1 MNNDIDTNSTLNSQ
15 RFSSLHLTFFPLA
28 NEFLRTAHTMSWGLV
43 SGVHDITMYHKL
55 VSAAIGCLLA
65 ILREPNLPPH
75 VEIQTRLKLASLLI
89 EETENATEADSVL
102 AKGLAVAVKSNH
114 HVLLLRL
121 KYATVLAMARSSRR
135 GALRLLDSTLEEAAM
150 VGVSAIDTIYSLQFL
165 RISILLASAGDGTN
179 NVGDYT
185 RGIQELVNLE
195 NQREVQK
202 QVAALAYV
210 MHALKLIQAGETTEA
225 TALLISATEIEQQVS
240 MDMTY
245 NTSQS
250 VIFPIAIQIAF
261 LRVICQIIIALQT
274 AQFGFVD
281 SALLVEFNNLTS
293 SDMFNDGSWSNT
305 GFFLLPLAS
314 LPNGNSGPASSTL
327 SINWL
332 SLVEARILASLIT
345 GIAKLRS
352 APEDDARLARQHL
365 QQALEMV
372 RSELQWKL
380 ATPEQEQRGEYPE
393 TPLLSLAAAKAHK
406 DQLRLLQCYTLFY
419 LAIESFMLSQ
429 WTDSGNLQELLQTAQ
444 LLPPEL
450 NEQFLPLTFYLSGVF
465 FQASGN
471 VHNAIQFFLKIRSH
485 VRSERNELYLL
496 ATINLVLLLEA
507 PEQRSYNT
515 FKMVPIEGHNN
526 GTSST
531 NSSTTPSAHFRAQL
545 KRLLIEPDYPNPMLK
560 WAYELLDYAYA
571 VLPRGE
577 EVPIQNKLSTLLKY
591 AMSLNCFQLGTIVA
605 YLGAPRAEPVE
616 RRLALAQKGLNDAFR
631 THDAVWSWM
640 NGLFLEDQLRRRGD
654 AQTAQL
660 QAQHNH
666 QFKTLV
672 ESRLNRVD

>member
-1 MNNDIDTNSTLNSQ
+1 MNTDINTDNTLNFQ

-65 ILREPNLPPH
+65 ILREPNLPAH

-114 HVLLLRL
+114 HALTLRL
-121 KYATVLAMARSSRR
+121 KYATVLAMARSSQR

-150 VGVSAIDTIYSLQFL
+150 VGVSAIDTIYSLQIL
-165 RISILLASAGDGTN
+165 RISILLASAGDGTNN

-210 MHALKLIQAGETTEA
+210 MHALKLIQAGKTTEA
-225 TALLISATEIEQQVS
+225 SALLISVTEIEQQVS

-261 LRVICQIIIALQT
+261 LRVISQIIIALQT

-281 SALLVEFNNLTS
+281 SGLLVELNNLTS

-305 GFFLLPLAS
+305 GLFLLPLAS

-332 SLVEARILASLIT
+332 SLVEARILASLVT

-352 APEDDARLARQHL
+352 APEDDARVARQHL
-365 QQALEMV
+365 QHALEMV
-372 RSELQWKL
+372 RSELQWKS
-380 ATPEQEQRGEYPE
+380 ATPEQQQRGEYPE

-496 ATINLVLLLEA
+496 ATINLVSLLEA

-515 FKMVPIEGHNN
+515 FKMVPIEDHNN
-526 GTSST
+526 STGT
-531 NSSTTPSAHFRAQL
+531 TTPSGYFRAQL
-545 KRLLIEPDYPNPMLK
+545 KRLLIEADYPNPMLK
-560 WAYELLDYAYA
+560 WAYELLDYAYE

-577 EVPIQNKLSTLLKY
+577 EVPIQNKLSALLKY
-591 AMSLNCFQLGTIVA
+591 AMTLNCFQLGSIVA

-640 NGLFLEDQLRRRGD
+640 NGLFLEEQLRVRGD

-660 QAQHNH
+660 QAQHNR

>member
-1 MNNDIDTNSTLNSQ
+1 
-15 RFSSLHLTFFPLA
+15 
-28 NEFLRTAHTMSWGLV
+28 MSWGLV

-65 ILREPNLPPH
+65 ILREPNLPAH

-114 HVLLLRL
+114 HALTLRL
-121 KYATVLAMARSSRR
+121 KYATVLAMARSSQR

-179 NVGDYT
+179 NNVGDYT

-210 MHALKLIQAGETTEA
+210 MHALKLIQAGKTTEA
-225 TALLISATEIEQQVS
+225 SALLISVTEIEQQVS

-261 LRVICQIIIALQT
+261 LRVISQIIIALQT

-281 SALLVEFNNLTS
+281 SGLLVELNNLTS

-305 GFFLLPLAS
+305 GLFLLPLAS

-332 SLVEARILASLIT
+332 SLVEARILASLVT

-352 APEDDARLARQHL
+352 APEDDARVARQHL
-365 QQALEMV
+365 QHALEMV
-372 RSELQWKL
+372 RSKLQWKS
-380 ATPEQEQRGEYPE
+380 ATPEQQQRGEYPE

-496 ATINLVLLLEA
+496 ATINLVSLLEA

-515 FKMVPIEGHNN
+515 FKMVPIEDHNN
-526 GTSST
+526 STGT
-531 NSSTTPSAHFRAQL
+531 TTPSGYFRAQL
-545 KRLLIEPDYPNPMLK
+545 KRLLIEADYPNPMLK
-560 WAYELLDYAYA
+560 WAYELLDYAYE

-577 EVPIQNKLSTLLKY
+577 EVPIQNKLSALLKY
-591 AMSLNCFQLGTIVA
+591 AMTLNCFQLGSIVA

-640 NGLFLEDQLRRRGD
+640 NGLFLEEQLRVRGD

-660 QAQHNH
+660 QAQHNR

>member
-1 MNNDIDTNSTLNSQ
+1 MNTDINTDNTLNFQ

-65 ILREPNLPPH
+65 ILREPNLPAH

-114 HVLLLRL
+114 HALTLRL
-121 KYATVLAMARSSRR
+121 KYATVLAMARSSQR

-179 NVGDYT
+179 NNVGDYT

-210 MHALKLIQAGETTEA
+210 MHALKLIQAGKTTEA
-225 TALLISATEIEQQVS
+225 SALLISVTEIEQQVS

-261 LRVICQIIIALQT
+261 LRVISQIIIALQT

-281 SALLVEFNNLTS
+281 SGLLVELNNLTS

-305 GFFLLPLAS
+305 GLFLLPLAS

-332 SLVEARILASLIT
+332 SLVEARILASLVT

-352 APEDDARLARQHL
+352 APEDDARVARQHL
-365 QQALEMV
+365 QHALEMV
-372 RSELQWKL
+372 RSELQWKS
-380 ATPEQEQRGEYPE
+380 ATPEQQQRGEYPE
-393 TPLLSLAAAKAHK
+393 TSLLSLAAAKAHK

-496 ATINLVLLLEA
+496 ATINLVSLLEA

-515 FKMVPIEGHNN
+515 FKMVPIEDHNN
-526 GTSST
+526 STGT
-531 NSSTTPSAHFRAQL
+531 TTPSGYFRAQL
-545 KRLLIEPDYPNPMLK
+545 KRLLIEADYPNPMLK
-560 WAYELLDYAYA
+560 WAYELLDYAYE

-577 EVPIQNKLSTLLKY
+577 EVPIQNKLSALLKY
-591 AMSLNCFQLGTIVA
+591 AMTLNCFQLGSIVA

-640 NGLFLEDQLRRRGD
+640 NGLFLEEQLRVRGD

-660 QAQHNH
+660 QAQHNR

>member
-1 MNNDIDTNSTLNSQ
+1 MNTDINTDNTLNFQ

-65 ILREPNLPPH
+65 ILREPNLPAH

-114 HVLLLRL
+114 HALTLRL
-121 KYATVLAMARSSRR
+121 KYATVLAMARSSQR

-179 NVGDYT
+179 NNVGDYT

-210 MHALKLIQAGETTEA
+210 MHALKLIQAGKTTEA
-225 TALLISATEIEQQVS
+225 SALLISVTEIEQQVS

-261 LRVICQIIIALQT
+261 LRVISQIIIALQT

-281 SALLVEFNNLTS
+281 SGLLVELNNLTS

-305 GFFLLPLAS
+305 GLFLLPLAS

-352 APEDDARLARQHL
+352 APEDDARVARQHL
-365 QQALEMV
+365 QHALEMV
-372 RSELQWKL
+372 RSELQWKS
-380 ATPEQEQRGEYPE
+380 ATPEQQQRGEYPE

-496 ATINLVLLLEA
+496 ATINLVSLLEA

-515 FKMVPIEGHNN
+515 FKMVPIEDHNN
-526 GTSST
+526 STGT
-531 NSSTTPSAHFRAQL
+531 TTPSGYFRAQL
-545 KRLLIEPDYPNPMLK
+545 KRLLIEADYPNPMLK
-560 WAYELLDYAYA
+560 WAYELLDYAYE

-577 EVPIQNKLSTLLKY
+577 EVPIQNKLSALLKY
-591 AMSLNCFQLGTIVA
+591 AMTLNCFQLGSIVA

-640 NGLFLEDQLRRRGD
+640 NGLFLEEQLRVRGD

-660 QAQHNH
+660 QAQHNR

>member
-1 MNNDIDTNSTLNSQ
+1 MNTDINTDNTLNFQ

-65 ILREPNLPPH
+65 ILREPNLPAH

-114 HVLLLRL
+114 HALTLRL
-121 KYATVLAMARSSRR
+121 KYATVLAMARSSQR

-179 NVGDYT
+179 NNVGDYT
-185 RGIQELVNLE
+185 RGIQELANLE

-210 MHALKLIQAGETTEA
+210 MHALKLIQAGKTTEA
-225 TALLISATEIEQQVS
+225 SALLISVTEIEQQVS

-261 LRVICQIIIALQT
+261 LRVISQIIIALQT

-281 SALLVEFNNLTS
+281 SGLLVELNNLTS

-305 GFFLLPLAS
+305 GLFLLPLAS

-332 SLVEARILASLIT
+332 SLVEARILASLVT

-352 APEDDARLARQHL
+352 APEDDARVARQHL
-365 QQALEMV
+365 QHALEMV
-372 RSELQWKL
+372 RSELQWKS
-380 ATPEQEQRGEYPE
+380 ATPEQQQRGEYPE

-496 ATINLVLLLEA
+496 ATINLVSLLEA

-515 FKMVPIEGHNN
+515 FKMVPIEDHNN
-526 GTSST
+526 STGT
-531 NSSTTPSAHFRAQL
+531 TTPSGYFRAQL
-545 KRLLIEPDYPNPMLK
+545 KRLLIEADYPNPMLK
-560 WAYELLDYAYA
+560 WAYELLDYAYE

-577 EVPIQNKLSTLLKY
+577 EVPIQNKLSALLKY
-591 AMSLNCFQLGTIVA
+591 AMTLNCFQLGSIVA

-640 NGLFLEDQLRRRGD
+640 NGLFLEEQLRVRGD

-660 QAQHNH
+660 QAQHNR

>member
-1 MNNDIDTNSTLNSQ
+1 MNTDINTDNTLNFQ

-65 ILREPNLPPH
+65 ILREPNLPAH

-114 HVLLLRL
+114 HALTLRL
-121 KYATVLAMARSSRR
+121 KYATVLAMARSSQR

-179 NVGDYT
+179 NNVGDYT

-210 MHALKLIQAGETTEA
+210 MHALKLIQAGKTTEA
-225 TALLISATEIEQQVS
+225 SALLISVTEIEQQVS

-261 LRVICQIIIALQT
+261 LRVISQIIIALQT

-281 SALLVEFNNLTS
+281 SGLLVELNNLTS

-305 GFFLLPLAS
+305 GLFLLPLAS

-332 SLVEARILASLIT
+332 SLVEARILASLVT

-352 APEDDARLARQHL
+352 APEDDARVARQHL
-365 QQALEMV
+365 QHALEMV
-372 RSELQWKL
+372 RSELQWKS
-380 ATPEQEQRGEYPE
+380 ATPEQQQRGEYPE

-496 ATINLVLLLEA
+496 ATINLVSLLEA

-515 FKMVPIEGHNN
+515 FKMVPIEDHNN
-526 GTSST
+526 STGT
-531 NSSTTPSAHFRAQL
+531 TTPSGYFRAQL
-545 KRLLIEPDYPNPMLK
+545 KRLLIEADYPNPMLK
-560 WAYELLDYAYA
+560 WAYELLDYAYE

-577 EVPIQNKLSTLLKY
+577 EVPIQNKLSALLKY
-591 AMSLNCFQLGTIVA
+591 AMTLNCFQLGSIVA

-640 NGLFLEDQLRRRGD
+640 NGLFLEEQLRVRGD

-660 QAQHNH
+660 QTQHNR

>member
-1 MNNDIDTNSTLNSQ
+1 MNTDINTDNTLNFQ

-65 ILREPNLPPH
+65 ILREPNLPAH

-114 HVLLLRL
+114 HALTLRL
-121 KYATVLAMARSSRR
+121 KYATVLAMARSSQR

-179 NVGDYT
+179 NNVGDYT

-210 MHALKLIQAGETTEA
+210 MHALKLIQAGKTTEA
-225 TALLISATEIEQQVS
+225 SALLISVTEIEQQVS

-261 LRVICQIIIALQT
+261 LRVISQIIIALQT

-281 SALLVEFNNLTS
+281 SGLLVELNNLTS

-305 GFFLLPLAS
+305 GLFLLPLAS

-332 SLVEARILASLIT
+332 SLVEARILASLVT

-352 APEDDARLARQHL
+352 APEDDARVARQHL
-365 QQALEMV
+365 QHALEMV
-372 RSELQWKL
+372 RSELQWKS
-380 ATPEQEQRGEYPE
+380 ATPEQQQRGEYPE

-496 ATINLVLLLEA
+496 ATINLVSLLEA
-507 PEQRSYNT
+507 LEQRSYNT
-515 FKMVPIEGHNN
+515 FKMVPIEDHNN
-526 GTSST
+526 STGT
-531 NSSTTPSAHFRAQL
+531 TTPSGYFRAQL
-545 KRLLIEPDYPNPMLK
+545 KRLLIEADYPNPMLK
-560 WAYELLDYAYA
+560 WAYELLDYAYE

-577 EVPIQNKLSTLLKY
+577 EVPIQNKLSALLKY
-591 AMSLNCFQLGTIVA
+591 AMTLNCFQLGSIVA

-640 NGLFLEDQLRRRGD
+640 NGLFLEEQLRVRGD

-660 QAQHNH
+660 QAQHNR

>member
-1 MNNDIDTNSTLNSQ
+1 MNTDINTDNTLNFQ

-65 ILREPNLPPH
+65 ILREPNLPAH

-114 HVLLLRL
+114 HALTLRL
-121 KYATVLAMARSSRR
+121 KYATVLAMARSSQR

-179 NVGDYT
+179 NNVGDYT

-210 MHALKLIQAGETTEA
+210 MHALKLIQAGKTTEA
-225 TALLISATEIEQQVS
+225 SALLISVTEIEQQVS

-261 LRVICQIIIALQT
+261 LRVISQIIIALQT

-281 SALLVEFNNLTS
+281 SGLLVELNNLTS

-305 GFFLLPLAS
+305 GLFLLPLAS

-332 SLVEARILASLIT
+332 SLVEARILASLVT

-352 APEDDARLARQHL
+352 APEDDARVARQHL
-365 QQALEMV
+365 QHALEMV
-372 RSELQWKL
+372 RSELQWKS
-380 ATPEQEQRGEYPE
+380 ATPEQQQRGEYPE

-496 ATINLVLLLEA
+496 ATINLVSLLEA

-515 FKMVPIEGHNN
+515 FKMVLIEDHNN
-526 GTSST
+526 STGT
-531 NSSTTPSAHFRAQL
+531 TTPSGYFRAQL
-545 KRLLIEPDYPNPMLK
+545 KRLLIEADYPNPMLK
-560 WAYELLDYAYA
+560 WAYELLDYAYE

-577 EVPIQNKLSTLLKY
+577 EVPIQNKLSALLKY
-591 AMSLNCFQLGTIVA
+591 AMTLNCFQLGSIVA

-640 NGLFLEDQLRRRGD
+640 NGLFLEEQLRVRGD

-660 QAQHNH
+660 QAQHNR

>member
-1 MNNDIDTNSTLNSQ
+1 MNTDINTDNTLNFQ
-15 RFSSLHLTFFPLA
+15 RFSSLHLTFFPFA

-65 ILREPNLPPH
+65 ILREPNLPAH

-114 HVLLLRL
+114 HALTLRL
-121 KYATVLAMARSSRR
+121 KYATVLAMARSSQR

-150 VGVSAIDTIYSLQFL
+150 VGVSAIDTIYSLQIL
-165 RISILLASAGDGTN
+165 RISILLASAGDGTNN

-210 MHALKLIQAGETTEA
+210 MHALKLIQAGKTTEA
-225 TALLISATEIEQQVS
+225 SALLISVTEIEQQVS

-245 NTSQS
+245 NTSH
-250 VIFPIAIQIAF
+250 
-261 LRVICQIIIALQT
+261 
-274 AQFGFVD
+274 
-281 SALLVEFNNLTS
+281 
-293 SDMFNDGSWSNT
+293 
-305 GFFLLPLAS
+305 
-314 LPNGNSGPASSTL
+314 GPASSTL

-332 SLVEARILASLIT
+332 SLVEARILASLVT

-352 APEDDARLARQHL
+352 APEDDARVARQHL
-365 QQALEMV
+365 QHALEMV
-372 RSELQWKL
+372 RSELQWKS
-380 ATPEQEQRGEYPE
+380 ATPEQQQRGEYPE

-496 ATINLVLLLEA
+496 ATINLVSLLEA

-515 FKMVPIEGHNN
+515 FKMVPIEDHNN
-526 GTSST
+526 STGT
-531 NSSTTPSAHFRAQL
+531 TTPSGYFRAQL
-545 KRLLIEPDYPNPMLK
+545 KRLLIEADYPNPMLK
-560 WAYELLDYAYA
+560 WAYELLDYAYE

-577 EVPIQNKLSTLLKY
+577 EVPIQNKLSALLKY
-591 AMSLNCFQLGTIVA
+591 AMTLNCFQLGSIVA

-640 NGLFLEDQLRRRGD
+640 NGLFLEEQLRVRGD

-660 QAQHNH
+660 QAQHNR

>member
-1 MNNDIDTNSTLNSQ
+1 MNTDINTDNTLNFQ

-65 ILREPNLPPH
+65 ILREPNLPAH

-114 HVLLLRL
+114 HALTLRL
-121 KYATVLAMARSSRR
+121 KYATVLAMARSSQR

-179 NVGDYT
+179 NNVGDYT

-210 MHALKLIQAGETTEA
+210 MHALKLIQAGKTTEA
-225 TALLISATEIEQQVS
+225 SALLISVTEIEQQVS

-261 LRVICQIIIALQT
+261 LRVISQIIIALQT

-281 SALLVEFNNLTS
+281 SGLLVELNNLTS

-305 GFFLLPLAS
+305 GLFLLPLAS

-332 SLVEARILASLIT
+332 SLVEARILASLVT

-352 APEDDARLARQHL
+352 APEDDARVARQHL
-365 QQALEMV
+365 QHALEMV
-372 RSELQWKL
+372 RSELQWKS
-380 ATPEQEQRGEYPE
+380 ATPEQQQRGEYPE

-496 ATINLVLLLEA
+496 ATINLVSLLEA

-515 FKMVPIEGHNN
+515 FKMVPIEDHNN
-526 GTSST
+526 STGT
-531 NSSTTPSAHFRAQL
+531 TTPSGYFRAQL
-545 KRLLIEPDYPNPMLK
+545 KRLLIEADYPNPMLK
-560 WAYELLDYAYA
+560 WAYELLDYAYE

-577 EVPIQNKLSTLLKY
+577 EVPIQNKLSALLKY
-591 AMSLNCFQLGTIVA
+591 AMTLNCFQLGSIVA

-640 NGLFLEDQLRRRGD
+640 NGLFLEEQLRVRGD

-660 QAQHNH
+660 QAQHNR

>member
-1 MNNDIDTNSTLNSQ
+1 
-15 RFSSLHLTFFPLA
+15 
-28 NEFLRTAHTMSWGLV
+28 MSWGLV

-65 ILREPNLPPH
+65 ILREPNLPAH

-114 HVLLLRL
+114 HALTLRL
-121 KYATVLAMARSSRR
+121 KYATVLAMARSSQR

-179 NVGDYT
+179 NNVGDYT

-210 MHALKLIQAGETTEA
+210 MHALKLIQAGKTTEA
-225 TALLISATEIEQQVS
+225 SALLISVTEIEQQVS

-261 LRVICQIIIALQT
+261 LRVISQIIIALQT

-281 SALLVEFNNLTS
+281 SGLLVELNNLTS

-305 GFFLLPLAS
+305 GLFLLPLAS

-332 SLVEARILASLIT
+332 SLVEARILASLVT

-352 APEDDARLARQHL
+352 APEDDARVARQHL
-365 QQALEMV
+365 QHALEMV
-372 RSELQWKL
+372 RSELQWKS
-380 ATPEQEQRGEYPE
+380 ATPEQQQRGEYPE

-496 ATINLVLLLEA
+496 ATINLVSLLEA

-515 FKMVPIEGHNN
+515 FKMVPIEDHNN
-526 GTSST
+526 STGT
-531 NSSTTPSAHFRAQL
+531 TTPSGYFRAQL
-545 KRLLIEPDYPNPMLK
+545 KRLLIEADYPNPMLK
-560 WAYELLDYAYA
+560 WAYELLDYAYE

-577 EVPIQNKLSTLLKY
+577 EVPIQNKLSALLKY
-591 AMSLNCFQLGTIVA
+591 AMTLNCFQLGSIVA

-640 NGLFLEDQLRRRGD
+640 NGLFLEEQLRVRGD

-660 QAQHNH
+660 QAQHNR

>member
-1 MNNDIDTNSTLNSQ
+1 MNTDINTDNTLNFQ
-15 RFSSLHLTFFPLA
+15 RFSSLHLTFFPFA

-65 ILREPNLPPH
+65 ILREPNLPAH

-114 HVLLLRL
+114 HALTLRL
-121 KYATVLAMARSSRR
+121 KYATVLAMARSSQR

-150 VGVSAIDTIYSLQFL
+150 VGVSAIDTIYSLQIL
-165 RISILLASAGDGTN
+165 RISILLASAGDGTNN

-210 MHALKLIQAGETTEA
+210 MHALKLIQAGKTTEA
-225 TALLISATEIEQQVS
+225 SALLISVTEIEQQVS

-261 LRVICQIIIALQT
+261 LRVISQIIIALQT

-281 SALLVEFNNLTS
+281 SGLLVELNNLTS

-305 GFFLLPLAS
+305 GLFLLPLAS

-332 SLVEARILASLIT
+332 SLVEARILASLVT

-352 APEDDARLARQHL
+352 APEDDARVARQHL
-365 QQALEMV
+365 QHALEMV
-372 RSELQWKL
+372 RSELQWKS
-380 ATPEQEQRGEYPE
+380 ATPEQQQRGEYPE

-496 ATINLVLLLEA
+496 ATINLVSLLEA

-515 FKMVPIEGHNN
+515 FKMVPIEDHNN
-526 GTSST
+526 STGT
-531 NSSTTPSAHFRAQL
+531 TTPSGYFRAQL
-545 KRLLIEPDYPNPMLK
+545 KRLLIEADYPNPMLK
-560 WAYELLDYAYA
+560 WAYELLDYAYE

-577 EVPIQNKLSTLLKY
+577 EVPIQNKLSALLKY
-591 AMSLNCFQLGTIVA
+591 AMTLNCFQLGSIVA

-640 NGLFLEDQLRRRGD
+640 NGLFLEEQLRVRGD

-660 QAQHNH
+660 QAQHNR